1 LDFKFEIPIFAEN
14 LRKLRFQIMI
24 LQFKAK
30 NILSIRDEQTL
41 DFTASADNTYEEYA
55 VVKIK
60 NVRISK
66 LGVIYG
72 PNASGKSN
80 ILKALFWLFK
90 FMTNEDL
97 RKQSLGTGL
106 IPFKMDK
113 NSRNEH
119 SFMSIIFYIDDSRY
133 EYSIELDTERV
144 YHEEMYYYPNSRKA
158 LVYERTWNQDKMS
171 SAVTFG
177 PLLKLTATQKLFIES
192 NCVANAT
199 VLSTYQNS
207 NVDRNDMLD
216 TILRYMKVQ
225 ILASLDSNTDIVSF
239 ANDIVKVVQESK
251 PFIREM
257 LVQADFNITDLYLKK
272 KEKNERTI
280 TVTKKMDSEE
290 LVLEADA
297 QEDLFFTHQ
306 TPFYTGDMNNAEE
319 SEGTLRMYCLSA
331 IMYLLIKQNQILL
344 SDEMENSL
352 HYDLLTH
359 IIKTFLVNSERG
371 QLIFSTHSLMLLDEE
386 FIRRDMVYFTNK
398 NEAGATE
405 IYRAKDFGLHKEVSI
420 LNAYRAG
427 KLGAK
432 PNLGSIFTNIAE

>member
-1 LDFKFEIPIFAEN
+1 
-14 LRKLRFQIMI
+14 MI

-80 ILKALFWLFK
+80 ILKALYWLFQ
-90 FMTNEDL
+90 FMTNEES

-106 IPFKMDK
+106 VPFKMDK
-113 NSRNEH
+113 DSRNEH
-119 SFMSIIFYIDDSRY
+119 SFMSIIFYIDDFRY

-144 YHEEMYYYPNSRKA
+144 YHEEMFYYPNSRKA
-158 LVYERTWNQDKMS
+158 LVYERIWNPEKKS
-171 SAVTFG
+171 SSVTFG
-177 PLLKLTATQKLFIES
+177 PLLKLSATQKLFIES

-216 TILRYMKVQ
+216 NILGYMKAQ
-225 ILASLDSNTDIVSF
+225 ILASLDSKTDIISF
-239 ANDIVKVVQESK
+239 ANEIVKNMQDSK
-251 PFIREM
+251 SFIQDM
-257 LVQADFNITDLYLKK
+257 LVQADFNITGLYLKK
-272 KEKNERTI
+272 KENHERTI
-280 TVTKKMDSEE
+280 MMAKKVEE
-290 LVLEADA
+290 DEITLLKDVQD
-297 QEDLFFTHQ
+297 DLFFTHQ

-319 SEGTLRMYCLSA
+319 SEGTLRMYGLAA
-331 IMYLLIKQNQILL
+331 ILFLLIKQNQILL
-344 SDEMENSL
+344 GDELENSL
-352 HYDLLTH
+352 HYELLVH

-371 QLIFSTHSLMLLDEE
+371 QLIFSTHSLMLLDED

-398 NEAGATE
+398 NEAGSTE
-405 IYRAKDFGLHKEVSI
+405 IYRAKDFGLHKDVSI

-432 PNLGSIFTNIAE
+432 PNLGSIFTNIPK

>member
-1 LDFKFEIPIFAEN
+1 MPIFAGN

>member
-1 LDFKFEIPIFAEN
+1 
-14 LRKLRFQIMI
+14 
-24 LQFKAK
+24 
-30 NILSIRDEQTL
+30 
-41 DFTASADNTYEEYA
+41 
-55 VVKIK
+55 
-60 NVRISK
+60 
-66 LGVIYG
+66 
-72 PNASGKSN
+72 
-80 ILKALFWLFK
+80 
-90 FMTNEDL
+90 
-97 RKQSLGTGL
+97 
-106 IPFKMDK
+106 
-113 NSRNEH
+113 
-119 SFMSIIFYIDDSRY
+119 
-133 EYSIELDTERV
+133 
-144 YHEEMYYYPNSRKA
+144 MYYYPNSRKA

-177 PLLKLTATQKLFIES
+177 PLLKLSATQKLFIES

>member
-1 LDFKFEIPIFAEN
+1 
-14 LRKLRFQIMI
+14 MI
-24 LQFKAK
+24 LQFKVK
-30 NILSIRDEQTL
+30 NFLSIRDEQTL
-41 DFTASADNTYEEYA
+41 DFTASTDNTYEEFA

-80 ILKALFWLFK
+80 ILKALFWLFM
-90 FMTNEDL
+90 FATNEDF

-106 IPFKMDK
+106 VPFKMDK
-113 NSRNEH
+113 DSRNEH
-119 SFMSIIFYIDDSRY
+119 SFMSLIFYIGDSRY
-133 EYSIELDTERV
+133 EYSIELNSERI

-158 LVYERTWNQDKMS
+158 LVYERTWNPEKKS
-171 SAVTFG
+171 SSVTFG

-207 NVDRNDMLD
+207 NVDRNGMLD
-216 TILRYMKVQ
+216 DILEYMKTH
-225 ILASLDSNTDIVSF
+225 ILAALNARTDITSF
-239 ANDIVKVVQESK
+239 ANDMMKNMKEIK
-251 PFIREM
+251 PFIRDM
-257 LVQADFNITDLYLKK
+257 LVQADFNITDMYLK
-272 KEKNERTI
+272 EDNNEQSIMMSKN
-280 TVTKKMDSEE
+280 MDN
-290 LVLEADA
+290 D
-297 QEDLFFTHQ
+297 DLLFDPKPLDDLYFTHQ
-306 TPFYTGDMNNAEE
+306 TPFYTGDMNDTEE
-319 SEGTLRMYCLSA
+319 SEGTLRMYGLSA
-331 IMYLLIKQNQILL
+331 LLFLLIKQNQILL
-344 SDEMENSL
+344 GDEMENSL
-352 HYDLLTH
+352 HYDLFTH
-359 IIKTFLVNSERG
+359 FIKTFLVNSERG

-432 PNLGSIFTNIAE
+432 PNLGSIFTNIPE

>member
-1 LDFKFEIPIFAEN
+1 
-14 LRKLRFQIMI
+14 MI

-80 ILKALFWLFK
+80 ILKALYWLFQ
-90 FMTNEDL
+90 FMTNEES

-106 IPFKMDK
+106 VPFKMDK
-113 NSRNEH
+113 DSRNEH
-119 SFMSIIFYIDDSRY
+119 SFMSIIFYIDDFRY

-144 YHEEMYYYPNSRKA
+144 YHEEMFYYPNSRKA
-158 LVYERTWNQDKMS
+158 LVYERIWNPEKKS
-171 SAVTFG
+171 SSVTFG
-177 PLLKLTATQKLFIES
+177 PLLKLSATQKLFIES

-216 TILRYMKVQ
+216 NILGYMKAQ
-225 ILASLDSNTDIVSF
+225 ILASLDSKTDIISF
-239 ANDIVKVVQESK
+239 ANEIVKNMQDSK
-251 PFIREM
+251 SFIQDM
-257 LVQADFNITDLYLKK
+257 LVQADFNITGLYLKK
-272 KEKNERTI
+272 KENHDRTI
-280 TVTKKMDSEE
+280 MMAKKVEDDEIT
-290 LVLEADA
+290 LLTDVQD
-297 QEDLFFTHQ
+297 DLFFTHQ

-319 SEGTLRMYCLSA
+319 SEGTLRMYGLAA
-331 IMYLLIKQNQILL
+331 ILFLLIKQNQILL
-344 SDEMENSL
+344 GDELENSL
-352 HYDLLTH
+352 HYELLVH

-371 QLIFSTHSLMLLDEE
+371 QLIFSTHSLMLLDED

-398 NEAGATE
+398 NEAGTTE
-405 IYRAKDFGLHKEVSI
+405 IYRAKDFGLHKDVSI

-432 PNLGSIFTNIAE
+432 PNLGSIFTNIPE

>member
-1 LDFKFEIPIFAEN
+1 
-14 LRKLRFQIMI
+14 MI
-24 LQFKAK
+24 LQFKVK
-30 NILSIRDEQTL
+30 NFLSIRDEQTL
-41 DFTASADNTYEEYA
+41 DFTASTDNTYEEYA

-80 ILKALFWLFK
+80 ILKALYWLFQ
-90 FMTNEDL
+90 FVTNEDL

-113 NSRNEH
+113 DSRNEH
-119 SFMSIIFYIDDSRY
+119 SFMSIIFYIGDSRY

-144 YHEEMYYYPNSRKA
+144 YHEDMYYYPNSRKA
-158 LVYERTWNQDKMS
+158 LIYERTWNTEKKS
-171 SAVTFG
+171 SSVTFG

-207 NVDRNDMLD
+207 NVDRNNMLD
-216 TILRYMKVQ
+216 GILNYIKMQ
-225 ILASLDSNTDIVSF
+225 ILTSLDSRTDFISF
-239 ANDIVKVVQESK
+239 ANEIVKEVQGSK

-257 LVQADFNITDLYLKK
+257 LVQADFNITDMYLKK
-272 KEKNERTI
+272 KENHERTI
-280 TVTKKMDSEE
+280 MMTKKAESDE
-290 LVLEADA
+290 LILEADP
-297 QEDLFFTHQ
+297 QDDLFFTHQ
-306 TPFYTGDMNNAEE
+306 TPFYTGDMNNTEE
-319 SEGTLRMYCLSA
+319 SEGTLRMYGLSA
-331 IMYLLIKQNQILL
+331 VLYMLIKQNQILL
-344 SDEMENSL
+344 GDEMENSL
-352 HYDLLTH
+352 HYDLFTH
-359 IIKTFLVNSERG
+359 FIKTFLVNSERG
-371 QLIFSTHSLMLLDEE
+371 QMIFSTHSLMLLDEE

-405 IYRAKDFGLHKEVSI
+405 IYRAKDFGLHKDVSI

-432 PNLGSIFTNIAE
+432 PNLGSIFTNIPE

>member
-1 LDFKFEIPIFAEN
+1 
-14 LRKLRFQIMI
+14 MI
-24 LQFKAK
+24 LQFKVK
-30 NILSIRDEQTL
+30 NFLSIRDEQTL
-41 DFTASADNTYEEYA
+41 DFTASTDNTYEEYA

-80 ILKALFWLFK
+80 ILKALFWLFM
-90 FMTNEDL
+90 FATNEDF

-106 IPFKMDK
+106 VPFKMDK
-113 NSRNEH
+113 DSRNEH
-119 SFMSIIFYIDDSRY
+119 SFMSLIFYIGDSRY
-133 EYSIELDTERV
+133 EYSIELDSERI

-158 LVYERTWNQDKMS
+158 LVYERTWNPEKKS
-171 SAVTFG
+171 SSVTFG

-207 NVDRNDMLD
+207 NVDRNSMLD
-216 TILRYMKVQ
+216 DILEYMKTH
-225 ILASLDSNTDIVSF
+225 ILAALNVRTDITSF
-239 ANDIVKVVQESK
+239 ANDMMKNMKEIK
-251 PFIREM
+251 PFIRDM
-257 LVQADFNITDLYLKK
+257 LVQADFNITDMYLK
-272 KEKNERTI
+272 EDNNEQTIVMSKN
-280 TVTKKMDSEE
+280 MDS
-290 LVLEADA
+290 D
-297 QEDLFFTHQ
+297 DLFFDAEPLDDLYFTHQ
-306 TPFYTGDMNNAEE
+306 TPFYTGDMNDTEE
-319 SEGTLRMYCLSA
+319 SEGTLRMYGLSA
-331 IMYLLIKQNQILL
+331 LLFLLIKQNQILL
-344 SDEMENSL
+344 GDEMENSL
-352 HYDLLTH
+352 HYDLFTH
-359 IIKTFLVNSERG
+359 FIKTFLVNSERG

-432 PNLGSIFTNIAE
+432 PNLGSIFTNIPE

>member
-1 LDFKFEIPIFAEN
+1 
-14 LRKLRFQIMI
+14 MI
-24 LQFKAK
+24 LLFKAK

-41 DFTASADNTYEEYA
+41 DFTASADNTYEEYS
-55 VVKIK
+55 VVKMK

-80 ILKALFWLFK
+80 ILKALYWLFQ
-90 FMTNEDL
+90 FMTNEEP
-97 RKQSLGTGL
+97 RKLSVGTGL

-113 NSRNEH
+113 DSRHEH
-119 SFMSIIFYIDDSRY
+119 SAMSLIFYIGDSRY
-133 EYSIELDTERV
+133 EYAIELDTERI

-158 LVYERTWNQDKMS
+158 LVYERTWNPDKKS
-171 SAVTFG
+171 SAVSFG
-177 PLLKLTATQKLFIES
+177 PLLKLSATQKLFIES

-207 NVDRNDMLD
+207 NVDRNGMLD
-216 TILRYMKVQ
+216 GILEYMKTQ
-225 ILASLDSNTDIVSF
+225 ILPSLDSRQDIVSF
-239 ANDIVKVVQESK
+239 ANDIVKKVKDSK

-257 LVQADFNITDLYLKK
+257 LVQADFNITDMYLKR
-272 KEKNERTI
+272 KEKASEPV
-280 TVTKKMDSEE
+280 VTLSDKEASPE
-290 LVLEADA
+290 LDA
-297 QEDLFFTHQ
+297 QDDLFFTHQ

-319 SEGTLRMYCLSA
+319 SEGTLRMYSLSA
-331 IMYLLIKQNQILL
+331 VMYLLIRQNQILL
-344 SDEMENSL
+344 SDELENSL

-359 IIKTFLVNSERG
+359 VIKTFLVNSERG
-371 QLIFSTHSLMLLDEE
+371 QLIFSTHSQMLLDED
-386 FIRRDMVYFTNK
+386 FIRRDMVYFTSK

-405 IYRAKDFGLHKEVSI
+405 IYRAKDFGLHKDVSI

-432 PNLGSIFTNIAE
+432 PNLGSIFTNISE

>member
-1 LDFKFEIPIFAEN
+1 
-14 LRKLRFQIMI
+14 MI

-80 ILKALFWLFK
+80 ILKALYWLFQ
-90 FMTNEDL
+90 FMTNEES

-106 IPFKMDK
+106 VPFKMDK
-113 NSRNEH
+113 DSRNEH
-119 SFMSIIFYIDDSRY
+119 SFMSIIFYIDDFRY
-133 EYSIELDTERV
+133 EYSIELDPERV
-144 YHEEMYYYPNSRKA
+144 YHEEMFYYPNSRKA
-158 LVYERTWNQDKMS
+158 LVYERIWNPEKKS
-171 SAVTFG
+171 SSVTFG
-177 PLLKLTATQKLFIES
+177 PLLKLSATQKLFIES

-216 TILRYMKVQ
+216 NILGYMKAQ
-225 ILASLDSNTDIVSF
+225 ILASLDSKTDIISF
-239 ANDIVKVVQESK
+239 ANEIVKNMQDSK
-251 PFIREM
+251 SFIQDM
-257 LVQADFNITDLYLKK
+257 LVQADFNITGLYLKK
-272 KEKNERTI
+272 KENHERTI
-280 TVTKKMDSEE
+280 MMAKKVEE
-290 LVLEADA
+290 DEITLLKDVQD
-297 QEDLFFTHQ
+297 DLFFTHQ

-319 SEGTLRMYCLSA
+319 SEGTLRMYGLAA
-331 IMYLLIKQNQILL
+331 ILFLLIKQNQILL
-344 SDEMENSL
+344 GDELENSL
-352 HYDLLTH
+352 HYELLVH

-371 QLIFSTHSLMLLDEE
+371 QLIFSTHSLMLLDED

-398 NEAGATE
+398 NEAGSTE
-405 IYRAKDFGLHKEVSI
+405 IYRAKDFGLHKDVSI

-432 PNLGSIFTNIAE
+432 PNLGSIFTNIPE

>member
-1 LDFKFEIPIFAEN
+1 MPIFADN
-14 LRKLRFQIMI
+14 LQKLRFQIMI

>member
-1 LDFKFEIPIFAEN
+1 MPIFAEN

-280 TVTKKMDSEE
+280 TMTKKMDSEE
-290 LVLEADA
+290 LVLEADS

>member
-1 LDFKFEIPIFAEN
+1 
-14 LRKLRFQIMI
+14 MI

-41 DFTASADNTYEEYA
+41 DFTASTDNTYEEYA

-80 ILKALFWLFK
+80 ILKALYWLFQ
-90 FMTNEDL
+90 FMTNEES

-106 IPFKMDK
+106 VPFKMDK
-113 NSRNEH
+113 DSRNEH
-119 SFMSIIFYIDDSRY
+119 SFMSIIFYIDDFRY

-144 YHEEMYYYPNSRKA
+144 YHEEMFYYPNSRKA
-158 LVYERTWNQDKMS
+158 LVYERIWNPEKKS
-171 SAVTFG
+171 SSVTFG
-177 PLLKLTATQKLFIES
+177 PLLKLSATQKLFIES

-216 TILRYMKVQ
+216 NILGYMKAQ
-225 ILASLDSNTDIVSF
+225 ILASLDSKTDIISF
-239 ANDIVKVVQESK
+239 ANEIVKNMQDSK
-251 PFIREM
+251 SFIQDM
-257 LVQADFNITDLYLKK
+257 LVQADFNITGLYLKK
-272 KEKNERTI
+272 KENHERTI
-280 TVTKKMDSEE
+280 MMAKKVEE
-290 LVLEADA
+290 DEITLLTDVQD
-297 QEDLFFTHQ
+297 DLFFTHQ
-306 TPFYTGDMNNAEE
+306 TLFYTGDMNNAEE
-319 SEGTLRMYCLSA
+319 SEGTLRMYGLAA
-331 IMYLLIKQNQILL
+331 ILFLLIKQNQILL
-344 SDEMENSL
+344 GDELENSL
-352 HYDLLTH
+352 HYELLVH

-371 QLIFSTHSLMLLDEE
+371 QLIFSTHSLMLLDED

-398 NEAGATE
+398 NEAGSTE
-405 IYRAKDFGLHKEVSI
+405 IYRAKDFGLHKDVSI

-432 PNLGSIFTNIAE
+432 PNLGSIFTNIPE

>member
-1 LDFKFEIPIFAEN
+1 MPIFAEN

-177 PLLKLTATQKLFIES
+177 PLLKLSATQKLFIES

-216 TILRYMKVQ
+216 TILRYIKVQ

-306 TPFYTGDMNNAEE
+306 TPFYTGDMNNTEE

>member
-1 LDFKFEIPIFAEN
+1 
-14 LRKLRFQIMI
+14 
-24 LQFKAK
+24 
-30 NILSIRDEQTL
+30 
-41 DFTASADNTYEEYA
+41 
-55 VVKIK
+55 
-60 NVRISK
+60 
-66 LGVIYG
+66 
-72 PNASGKSN
+72 
-80 ILKALFWLFK
+80 
-90 FMTNEDL
+90 
-97 RKQSLGTGL
+97 
-106 IPFKMDK
+106 
-113 NSRNEH
+113 
-119 SFMSIIFYIDDSRY
+119 
-133 EYSIELDTERV
+133 
-144 YHEEMYYYPNSRKA
+144 
-158 LVYERTWNQDKMS
+158 
-171 SAVTFG
+171 
-177 PLLKLTATQKLFIES
+177 
-192 NCVANAT
+192 VANAT

-280 TVTKKMDSEE
+280 TVTKKIDSEE

>member
-1 LDFKFEIPIFAEN
+1 MPIFAEN

-66 LGVIYG
+66 LGIIYG

>member
-1 LDFKFEIPIFAEN
+1 
-14 LRKLRFQIMI
+14 MI

-30 NILSIRDEQTL
+30 NILSIRDEQIL

-66 LGVIYG
+66 LGIIYG

-80 ILKALFWLFK
+80 ILKALYWLFK

-319 SEGTLRMYCLSA
+319 SEGTLRMYCLAA

-371 QLIFSTHSLMLLDEE
+371 QLIFSTHSLMLLDED

-405 IYRAKDFGLHKEVSI
+405 IYRAKDFGLHKDVSI
-420 LNAYRAG
+420 LNAYRGG

>member
-1 LDFKFEIPIFAEN
+1 
-14 LRKLRFQIMI
+14 MI

-80 ILKALFWLFK
+80 ILKALYWLFQ
-90 FMTNEDL
+90 FMTNEES

-106 IPFKMDK
+106 VPFKMDK
-113 NSRNEH
+113 DSRNEH
-119 SFMSIIFYIDDSRY
+119 SFMSIIFYIDDFRY

-144 YHEEMYYYPNSRKA
+144 YHEEMFYYPNSRKA
-158 LVYERTWNQDKMS
+158 LVYERIWNPEKKS
-171 SAVTFG
+171 SSVTFG
-177 PLLKLTATQKLFIES
+177 PLLKLSATQKLFIES

-216 TILRYMKVQ
+216 NILGYMKAQ
-225 ILASLDSNTDIVSF
+225 ILASLDSKTDIISF
-239 ANDIVKVVQESK
+239 ANEIVKNMQDSK
-251 PFIREM
+251 SFIQDM
-257 LVQADFNITDLYLKK
+257 LVQADFNITGLYLKK
-272 KEKNERTI
+272 KENHERTI
-280 TVTKKMDSEE
+280 MMAKKVEE
-290 LVLEADA
+290 DGITLLTDVQD
-297 QEDLFFTHQ
+297 DLFFTHQ

-319 SEGTLRMYCLSA
+319 SEGTLRMYGLAA
-331 IMYLLIKQNQILL
+331 ILFLLIKQNQILL
-344 SDEMENSL
+344 GDELENSL
-352 HYDLLTH
+352 HYELLVH

-371 QLIFSTHSLMLLDEE
+371 QLIFSTHSLMLLDED

-398 NEAGATE
+398 NEAGSTE
-405 IYRAKDFGLHKEVSI
+405 IYRAKDFGLHKDVSI

-432 PNLGSIFTNIAE
+432 PNLGSIFTNIPE